1 MALITKVKYTL
12 KLIFF
17 QFKDVV
23 KKISNSDII
32 DHYFWQPNSNK
43 IDLFETKTINHI
55 INDKSSLSANP
66 LNFSSSEFHKELFY
80 KYSSGTHP
88 FTIFRGEDVIVQS
101 KFALATKDSFILA
114 SPFQYDIL
122 DETRYQAQKYNFKG
136 NHYKDRDFLLYLK
149 RPDFQTIEKA
159 VVLST
164 SASNGNYSHFMID
177 LVPKFLYV
185 LPTLD
190 ENDYLIING
199 PVKNFVTDFFSLF
212 GYEDQLIIMDNHKA
226 YKINECSIV
235 GALSPRGNPTLE
247 AINLLN
253 SIKLTSLSED
263 SLRSHKVYISR
274 RLAKARKMLNEVELE
289 MQLMDSGF
297 EIVFLEKL
305 SIPSQIHLFKNAKVI
320 VSPHGAGL
328 TNLVFCE
335 TNTLVIEIF
344 TSRHLESSM
353 FNNAAIKGLIY
364 NYIVFDSVNKR
375 GDYIVKVPEIID
387 FLNIHDESKNV

>member
-1 MALITKVKYTL
+1 MTKVKYTL

-17 QFKDVV
+17 QFKDVA
-23 KKISNSDII
+23 KIISNSDII
-32 DHYFWQPNSNK
+32 DHYIWQLNSNK
-43 IDLFETKTINHI
+43 SDLFETKTINHI
-55 INDKSSLSANP
+55 INDKSGYSANP
-66 LNFSSSEFHKELFY
+66 LNFHSSEFHRELFN
-80 KYSSGTHP
+80 KYFSGTFP
-88 FTIFRGEDVIVQS
+88 FTIFKGKDVIVQS

-114 SPFQYDIL
+114 TPFQYDIF
-122 DETRYQAQKYNFKG
+122 DESRYQAQKYNFKG
-136 NHYKDRDFLLYLK
+136 NHYKDRDFLFYLK
-149 RPDFQTIEKA
+149 RPDSQTIKKA
-159 VVLST
+159 IVLST

-190 ENDYLIING
+190 QNDYLIING

-212 GYEDQLIIMDNHKA
+212 GYEDQLIIMDNHKT

-247 AINLLN
+247 AIDLLN
-253 SIKLTSLSED
+253 NIKLPYLSD
-263 SLRSHKVYISR
+263 NSLRSHKVYISR
-274 RLAKARKMLNEVELE
+274 RLAKARKILNEVELE
-289 MQLMDSGF
+289 MQLMDRGF

-305 SIPSQIHLFKNAKVI
+305 SIASQIQLFKNAKVI

-335 TNTLVIEIF
+335 KGTVVIEIF

-353 FNNAAIKGLIY
+353 YNNAAIKGLIY
-364 NYIVFDSVNKR
+364 NYIVFDSINNR

-387 FLNIHDESKNV
+387 FLNIHEESKNVHLS